1 MTSSP
6 SGTRP
11 TGTNSRPQNSAL
23 SIVDVISILQASAS
37 CGVAVLKFHDLEVK
51 FRQSQPGPA
60 MLESPRSTAPPASPV
75 AEMTDEEIRQVGKL
89 ALEQGELEHFETLIA
104 ELQVTNP
111 SMYEE
116 MVRLGDLEDD
126 GDGPDQSE

>member
-1 MTSSP
+1 
-6 SGTRP
+6 
-11 TGTNSRPQNSAL
+11 
-23 SIVDVISILQASAS
+23 
-37 CGVAVLKFHDLEVK
+37 
-51 FRQSQPGPA
+51 
-60 MLESPRSTAPPASPV
+60 
-75 AEMTDEEIRQVGKL
+75 MTDEEIRQVGKL